1 MSKWGEAFDA
11 AEDGPAF
18 GGVLQGL
25 FAALE
30 KLEKA
35 MDEEV
40 DDE

>member
-30 KLEKA
+30 KA
-35 MDEEV
+35 MDEEAAA
-40 DDE
+40 DD